1 MGMCCGSAQ
10 SRRNTHRCQF
20 SRDEVNPCRR
30 ISIFATVIVAALA
43 VGCDSRDS
51 RGLLRDADGNAYV
64 LRDMLDGRTW
74 MTDNLK
80 LARPDSYC
88 YGGVASECLRFG
100 RLYTWASAAE
110 ACRLLGTRWRLP
122 TDDEWRQM
130 AKGYGGVRGDSKDD
144 GQAAYTALLRG
155 GVSGFNALLSGG
167 RELGGNYA
175 RVEEHGFYWTA
186 TEYDR
191 ENAWF
196 YNFGSGGGLLNRHS
210 GGDKSMALAVRCIK
224 AS

>member
-1 MGMCCGSAQ
+1 MRLRWADNGHEM
-10 SRRNTHRCQF
+10 
-20 SRDEVNPCRR
+20 NPCMR
-30 ISIFATVIVAALA
+30 IFIVATVIVAALA
-43 VGCDSRDS
+43 VGCLSRDS
-51 RGLLRDADGNAYV
+51 RDGLLRDADGNAYV

-74 MTDNLK
+74 MTDNLN
-80 LARPDSYC
+80 LARPNSYC

-167 RELGGNYA
+167 RELAGNYA

-186 TEYDR
+186 TEYDG
-191 ENAWF
+191 EHAWF
-196 YNFGSGGGLLNRHS
+196 YNFGRGGGLLNRHS
-210 GGDKSMALAVRCIK
+210 GGDKSMALAVRCIN
-224 AS
+224 AT